1 MTMRFST
8 ALAVVL
14 MCTLI
19 DAAQGEGPVNTLD
32 TAQSRIDGLVDKL
45 RSGSVQRIEIVQIP
59 SRILTRTRVTPEMLE
74 RSFHYKLV
82 VRDIRGGPYA
92 ASLTAALASTSAD
105 PASEMGDLRWGIA
118 FFDVNDQRIDSLYF
132 DASGR
137 HGAVDSLATVF
148 KSGLP
153 KWLGE
158 NF

>member
-1 MTMRFST
+1 MRFST

-82 VRDIRGGPYA
+82 VRDIRGGPCCELDSCA
-92 ASLTAALASTSAD
+92 CV
-105 PASEMGDLRWGIA
+105 DLRGPGFRDGGFA
-118 FFDVNDQRIDSLYF
+118 LGHRIL
-132 DASGR
+132 
-137 HGAVDSLATVF
+137 
-148 KSGLP
+148 
-153 KWLGE
+153 
-158 NF
+158 